1 MPALENRSHRVR
13 DFFLYI
19 VIGVAVAALAILLGV
34 HQAKKPVSGPDLP
47 FKWIA
52 FALNTAFV
60 FDSSLGATRPWLKR
74 PKLWEVLAILFL
86 LHGTIGALVISRFER
101 IPLIWYVPV
110 DAAEIALFILAINWH
125 SQKARRTKRSIR
137 GRMR

>member
-1 MPALENRSHRVR
+1 MESLFMPTLENRSHRVR

-19 VIGVAVAALAILLGV
+19 VIGVAVAALAILLGA
-34 HQAKKPVSGPDLP
+34 HQAKTGQRPDLT

-60 FDSSLGATRPWLKR
+60 FGSSVRATRPWLKK
-74 PKLWEVLAILFL
+74 PKLWVVLTILFL

-110 DAAEIALFILAINWH
+110 DAAEIAFFIQAINWAFAKGEAH
-125 SQKARRTKRSIR
+125 KP
-137 GRMR
+137 